1 MGPGID
7 EIEHLVTVSIM
18 NIEWNYNYY
27 QLWSDNEW
35 LLLELIDDNFS
46 MKEGEE
52 DNTESYL

>member
-1 MGPGID
+1 LGPGID